1 MLKLENILGDVHD
14 HDMEHRLHHLE
25 HDGTVEFITLSR
37 ADTQRH
43 RLRTQTDRGTEC
55 AIVVPRDQH
64 LFDGAVLLLEAK
76 RAVVVR
82 VEASQWLRFV
92 PRDTHSA
99 LELGCFAGNLHWRVR
114 FDQGALLVA
123 VEHDLD
129 YYFQRLQHFFDDG
142 RAVHVK
148 DAG

>member
-1 MLKLENILGDVHD
+1 MLKLEQILGNAHD

-25 HDGTVEFITLSR
+25 HDGAVEFITLSR

-43 RLRTQTDRGTEC
+43 RLRVVTDHGTEC
-55 AIVVPRDQH
+55 AIVMARDEH
-64 LFDGAVLLLEAK
+64 LFDGAVMLLELQ

-92 PRDTHSA
+92 PRDIHSA

-114 FDQGALLVA
+114 FEKGVLLVA
-123 VEHDLD
+123 VENDLD
-129 YYFQRLQHFFDDG
+129 YYFQRLHHFLKAG
-142 RAVHVK
+142 RAVHAG
-148 DAG
+148 DA

>member
-1 MLKLENILGDVHD
+1 MLKLEKILGNAHD

-25 HDGTVEFITLSR
+25 HDGAVEFITLSR

-43 RLRTQTDRGTEC
+43 RLRVVTDHGTEC
-55 AIVVPRDQH
+55 AIVMARDEH
-64 LFDGAVLLLEAK
+64 LFDGAVMLLELQ

-92 PRDTHSA
+92 PRDIHSA

-114 FDQGALLVA
+114 FEKGVLLVA
-123 VEHDLD
+123 VENDLD
-129 YYFQRLQHFFDDG
+129 YYFQRLHHFLKDG
-142 RAVHVK
+142 RAVHAG
-148 DAG
+148 DA